1 MIHSDLNLFLGAMQ
15 RSQLAKV
22 PFQKQLIGSLALIVL
37 GFNFTKR
44 FYTFPH
50 AHKDESKPMLL
61 LNGELHP
68 FEHQPEVIVFLF
80 LFTNADIGRVRQAQ
94 TIHASQSLQ
103 LKRNVVV
110 KLKL

>member
-1 MIHSDLNLFLGAMQ
+1 MFHRDVKKQFNENKYNVLTAKGINLKVMTLCIGALQ

-22 PFQKQLIGSLALIVL
+22 PFQKQLVGSLALMVL

-44 FYTFPH
+44 YFTFPH

-68 FEHQPEVIVFLF
+68 FENQP
-80 LFTNADIGRVRQAQ
+80 A
-94 TIHASQSLQ
+94 
-103 LKRNVVV
+103 V
-110 KLKL
+110 KLILK